1 MLLPA
6 ACGRTGPPMDALT
19 WNLLAAAAGV
29 ALVHTLLGPDHY
41 LPFVMLA
48 RARGWSLRR
57 TLAITLICGLGHVG
71 SSLLLGL
78 LGLGAGAA
86 LGWIETVEGHRGN
99 LAGWAL
105 VAVGTAYALWGV
117 RRARRERLGLRVHR
131 HGHMVHL
138 HPGGGHEHRHPEA
151 ADGKGATFWALFVV
165 FVLGPCEP
173 LIPLFLVPASQGRWG
188 LAAVT
193 GAVFSAVTLAAML
206 TVTGLA
212 TAGLARLPLGPLER
226 WAHALAGGVIAASG
240 LGVVLL
246 GL

>member
-1 MLLPA
+1 
-6 ACGRTGPPMDALT
+6 MDALT

-57 TLAITLICGLGHVG
+57 TLGITFLCGLGHVG
-71 SSLLLGL
+71 SSLVLGL
-78 LGLGAGAA
+78 LGLAAGAA
-86 LGWIETVEGHRGN
+86 LGTLETVEGHRGS

-105 VAVGTAYALWGV
+105 VALGAAYGLWGV
-117 RRARRERLGLRVHR
+117 RRARRARLGLHVHR
-131 HGHMVHL
+131 HGRHVHI
-138 HPGGGHEHRHPEA
+138 HPGGGEGHAHGALEGD
-151 ADGKGATFWALFVV
+151 DGGTTFWALFVV

-173 LIPLFLVPASQGRWG
+173 LIPLFLLPASQGRWG
-188 LAAVT
+188 LAVVT
-193 GAVFSAVTLAAML
+193 GGVFTAVTLAAML
-206 TVTGLA
+206 AVTGLA

-240 LGVVLL
+240 LGIVLV
-246 GL
+246 GW